1 MSQAGLTNVEDLLG
15 IPLQVDKGGTGNV
28 AFTPYAVITGGTT
41 GTGPLQDIVPIGV
54 LGQVLTSSGPGAL
67 PTWATISGFVESVS
81 GTVNRITSTGGV
93 TPVIDISA
101 FYVGQ
106 TSITTLGTVT
116 TGTWNGTAVDATHG
130 GTGQTTYATGDI
142 LYASAANTLS
152 KLPAAVNGQVLT
164 LAAGIPSWATPSGG
178 TVTSVSGTLNR
189 ITSTGGATPV
199 IDISASYVGQSSI
212 TTLGTITTGVW
223 NGTAVDETHGGT
235 NQTTYA
241 QGDMLYA
248 SAANTLSKL
257 AKDTN
262 STRYLSNTGTS
273 NNPAW
278 AQVNLAN
285 GVTGN
290 LPVTNLNSGTS
301 AGATTFWR
309 GDGTWSVPAGSGIS
323 TVTGQLFTSSGAFTY
338 TPTSGMKYVI
348 VELVGGGGG
357 SGGNAGAVSAAGGS
371 GGGGAGGY
379 ARFILTAA
387 QVGASLSGSVGAA
400 GSAGTAGANDGGA
413 GGNTTLAT
421 TSSWTCSGGSGGK
434 GSTAANGTQVSAG
447 GAGGTVT
454 TGTGTILQTCTGQA
468 GQYGWGN
475 AAVSFWSLP
484 GNGGDSQLGRGGQAI
499 IFKQNANNT
508 GTSGT
513 GYGTGASGSGSAQD
527 AGGSGTNTAGVA
539 GNIGA
544 AIFTEFV

>member
-1 MSQAGLTNVEDLLG
+1 MGKLGSFHNVERTNIKQVAMSQAGLTNVEDLLG

-41 GTGPLQDIVPIGV
+41 ATGPLQDVVPIGV

-67 PTWATISGFVESVS
+67 PTWTTISGFVE
-81 GTVNRITSTGGV
+81 
-93 TPVIDISA
+93 
-101 FYVGQ
+101 
-106 TSITTLGTVT
+106 
-116 TGTWNGTAVDATHG
+116 
-130 GTGQTTYATGDI
+130 
-142 LYASAANTLS
+142 
-152 KLPAAVNGQVLT
+152 
-164 LAAGIPSWATPSGG
+164 
-178 TVTSVSGTLNR
+178 SVSGTLNR
-189 ITSTGGATPV
+189 ITSTGIVNPV
-199 IDISASYVGQSSI
+199 IDIDANYIGQASI
-212 TTLGTITTGVW
+212 TTLGTVTTGVW

-290 LPVTNLNSGTS
+290 LPVGNLNSGTS
-301 AGATTFWR
+301 ASSTTFWR
-309 GDGTWSVPAGSGIS
+309 GDGTWATPTGSGIT

-338 TPTSGMKYVI
+338 TPTANMKYVI

-400 GSAGTAGANDGGA
+400 GTAGSAGNNNGGA

-421 TSSWTCSGGSGGK
+421 ASSWTCSGGSGGT
-434 GSTAANGTQVSAG
+434 GSTATNGTQVSAG

-454 TGTGTILQTCTGQA
+454 TGTGTVLQTCTGQG

-484 GNGGDSQLGRGGQAI
+484 GSGGDSQLGRGGQAI
-499 IFKQNANNT
+499 IFKHNANNT

-527 AGGSGTNTAGVA
+527 AGGSATNTAGVA
-539 GNIGA
+539 GNAGA
-544 AIFTEFV
+544 AIFTEYV

>member
-41 GTGPLQDIVPIGV
+41 ATGPLQDVVPIGI

-81 GTVNRITSTGGV
+81 GTLNRITSTGGV
-93 TPVIDISA
+93 
-101 FYVGQ
+101 
-106 TSITTLGTVT
+106 
-116 TGTWNGTAVDATHG
+116 
-130 GTGQTTYATGDI
+130 
-142 LYASAANTLS
+142 
-152 KLPAAVNGQVLT
+152 
-164 LAAGIPSWATPSGG
+164 
-178 TVTSVSGTLNR
+178 
-189 ITSTGGATPV
+189 TPV

-301 AGATTFWR
+301 ASSSTFWR
-309 GDGTWSVPAGSGIS
+309 GDGTWATPTGGIS
-323 TVTGQLFTSSGAFTY
+323 TVTGQIFTSSGAFTY
-338 TPTSGMKYVI
+338 TPTANMKYVI

-357 SGGNAGAVSAAGGS
+357 SGGTDGQGSANAGAS
-371 GGGGAGGY
+371 GGGAGGGY
-379 ARFILTAA
+379 AKFILTAA

-400 GSAGTAGANDGGA
+400 GTAGTAGNNAGGA

-421 TSSWTCSGGSGGK
+421 TAAWTVGGG
-434 GSTAANGTQVSAG
+434 AG
-447 GAGGTVT
+447 GTGSLAGNLGVFTASSAGGTVT
-454 TGTGTILQTCTGQA
+454 TGTGTILATST
-468 GQYGWGN
+468 
-475 AAVSFWSLP
+475 
-484 GNGGDSQLGRGGQAI
+484 GGDGEGGMAAAAINEWTVIQSGQGGSSQYGRGGI
-499 IFKQNANNT
+499 PIKIMGYNT
-508 GTSGT
+508 VPATSSAGTSGH
-513 GYGTGASGSGSAQD
+513 GYGAG
-527 AGGSGTNTAGVA
+527 AGGSYAANVTTNEAGAAGIAGV
-539 GNIGA
+539 
-544 AIFTEFV
+544 AIFTEYV

>member
-41 GTGPLQDIVPIGV
+41 ATGPLQDVVPIGV

-67 PTWATISGFVESVS
+67 PTWTTISGFVE
-81 GTVNRITSTGGV
+81 
-93 TPVIDISA
+93 
-101 FYVGQ
+101 
-106 TSITTLGTVT
+106 
-116 TGTWNGTAVDATHG
+116 
-130 GTGQTTYATGDI
+130 
-142 LYASAANTLS
+142 
-152 KLPAAVNGQVLT
+152 
-164 LAAGIPSWATPSGG
+164 
-178 TVTSVSGTLNR
+178 SVSGTLNR
-189 ITSTGGATPV
+189 ITSTGIVNPV
-199 IDISASYVGQSSI
+199 IDIDANYIGQASI
-212 TTLGTITTGVW
+212 TTLGTVTTGVW

-290 LPVTNLNSGTS
+290 LPVGNLNSGTS
-301 AGATTFWR
+301 ASSTTFWR
-309 GDGTWSVPAGSGIS
+309 GDGTWATPTGSGIS

-338 TPTSGMKYVI
+338 TPTANMKYVI

-357 SGGNAGAVSAAGGS
+357 SGGVAGAAAQVAVS
-371 GGGGAGGY
+371 GGGGGGGY
-379 ARFILTAA
+379 AKFILTAA

-400 GSAGTAGANDGGA
+400 GTAATAGANNGGD

-421 TSSWTCSGGSGGK
+421 TSAWTVGGGKGGIGGSGN
-434 GSTAANGTQVSAG
+434 AAGQTTSLG
-447 GAGGTVT
+447 GAGGTNT
-454 TGTGTILQTCTGQA
+454 TGTGTILSNVPGEH
-468 GQYGWGN
+468 GGPGWSIFSATFNASGGKGGN
-475 AAVSFWSLP
+475 SV
-484 GNGGDSQLGRGGQAI
+484 LGFGGQMN
-499 IFKQNANNT
+499 FGLTVANVV
-508 GTSGT
+508 GDAGT
-513 GYGTGASGSGSAQD
+513 GYGGGGAGDRSSNNAANSAGAAGSA
-527 AGGSGTNTAGVA
+527 GV
-539 GNIGA
+539 
-544 AIFTEFV
+544 AIFTEYV